1 LLLSRALVELH
12 HEKGEITGVVTP
24 YAAQAEATLEALR
37 DVEPGGS
44 PLAEVGTAHRFQGR
58 EFPIV
63 VFDTVEPQYD
73 GNMWIGQASLLPGS
87 NRWQQKGVR
96 LFNVATTR
104 VQHRLY
110 VIASRDRVLNA
121 KPGTALGHL
130 GVMLRDKQVRSLS
143 ATSLI
148 TPTTW
153 EPVNLGP
160 DGTRL
165 VEVLA
170 RHVTITDVNDERSF
184 YDQFADLISQ
194 AQNSIWL
201 WSAWVASRVR
211 TLLPLLQEAVDRGVR
226 ITVFVRDPSDSL
238 QQKKHFIDAL
248 ARLRAV
254 VPNVVEVHETHEK
267 VVVIDDHTV
276 MLGSLNTLSQ
286 QRSREVM
293 ITMRGYHWARKLLI
307 DLHAEEFSKP
317 PRCGAC
323 KGQQVDLRRASDA
336 SWYWRC
342 YNPAC
347 PDRGKGKYRAWTC
360 TVILK
365 SPRN

>member
-1 LLLSRALVELH
+1 
-12 HEKGEITGVVTP
+12 
-24 YAAQAEATLEALR
+24 
-37 DVEPGGS
+37 
-44 PLAEVGTAHRFQGR
+44 
-58 EFPIV
+58 
-63 VFDTVEPQYD
+63 
-73 GNMWIGQASLLPGS
+73 
-87 NRWQQKGVR
+87 
-96 LFNVATTR
+96 

-130 GVMLRDKQVRSLS
+130 GTLLRDKQVRSLS
-143 ATSLI
+143 ATRLI
-148 TPTTW
+148 TPTSW
-153 EPVNLGP
+153 GPANLGA
-160 DGTRL
+160 DGTL
-165 VEVLA
+165 LAEVLA

-184 YDQFADLISQ
+184 YDQFAVLISE

-211 TLLPLLQEAVDRGVR
+211 TILPLLQEAVDRGVR
-226 ITVFVRDPSDSL
+226 VTVFVRDPSDPL

-254 VPNVVEVHETHEK
+254 VPNVVEVHTTHEK

-276 MLGSLNTLSQ
+276 MLGSLNALSQ

-293 ITMRGYHWARKLLI
+293 ITMRGHHWARRLLT

-347 PDRGKGKYRAWTC
+347 PDRGKGKHKAWTRE
-360 TVILK
+360 VILG